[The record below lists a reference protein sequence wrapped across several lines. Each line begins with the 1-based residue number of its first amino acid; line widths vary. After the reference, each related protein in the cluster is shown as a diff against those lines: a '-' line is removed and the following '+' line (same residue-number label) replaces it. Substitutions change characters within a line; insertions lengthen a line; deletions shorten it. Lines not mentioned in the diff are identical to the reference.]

1 MKDGMLTTSQVAERL
16 GVGRSTVNL
25 WCRQGKFP
33 NAEARQE
40 VIGNVW
46 YVPESDLADFTPPK
60 MGRPA
65 KLKGDAPG
73 AGVIEAQTKTTRRL
87 SQSVKQGAEL
97 KMGGGRKDGEK

>member
-1 MKDGMLTTSQVAERL
+1 MKGEMLTTSQVAERL

-33 NAEARQE
+33 NAEARAE

-46 YVPESDLADFTPPK
+46 YVPASDLEKFTPPK

-65 KLKGDAPG
+65 KPPA
-73 AGVIEAQTKTTRRL
+73 EAKPARR
-87 SQSVKQGAEL
+87 SS
-97 KMGGGRKDGEK
+97 RKKPEAKP

>member
-1 MKDGMLTTSQVAERL
+1 MLIFVAMKGGMLTTSQVAERL

-46 YVPESDLADFTPPK
+46 YVPESDLETFQPPK

-65 KLKGDAPG
+65 KSNGTVSKA
-73 AGVIEAQTKTTRRL
+73 AKR
-87 SQSVKQGAEL
+87 
-97 KMGGGRKDGEK
+97 GGKK

>member
-1 MKDGMLTTSQVAERL
+1 MKGEMLTTTQVAERL

-33 NAEARQE
+33 NAEARRE

-46 YVPESDLADFTPPK
+46 YVPASDLEGFVAPK

-65 KLKGDAPG
+65 KANGT
-73 AGVIEAQTKTTRRL
+73 TKQAAKKRG
-87 SQSVKQGAEL
+87 K
-97 KMGGGRKDGEK
+97 K

>member
-1 MKDGMLTTSQVAERL
+1 MKAEMLTTSQVAERL

-33 NAEARQE
+33 NAEARPE

-46 YVPESDLADFTPPK
+46 YVPASDLENFTPPK

-65 KLKGDAPG
+65 KPPAEKTEKPARRSSRKSR
-73 AGVIEAQTKTTRRL
+73 EAKP
-87 SQSVKQGAEL
+87 
-97 KMGGGRKDGEK
+97 

>member
-1 MKDGMLTTSQVAERL
+1 MKDEMLTTSQVAERL

-33 NAEARQE
+33 NAEARAE

-46 YVPESDLADFTPPK
+46 YVPAKDLENFVSPK

-65 KLKGDAPG
+65 KPKPEQPKPARTRSRKKP
-73 AGVIEAQTKTTRRL
+73 EAKP
-87 SQSVKQGAEL
+87 
-97 KMGGGRKDGEK
+97 